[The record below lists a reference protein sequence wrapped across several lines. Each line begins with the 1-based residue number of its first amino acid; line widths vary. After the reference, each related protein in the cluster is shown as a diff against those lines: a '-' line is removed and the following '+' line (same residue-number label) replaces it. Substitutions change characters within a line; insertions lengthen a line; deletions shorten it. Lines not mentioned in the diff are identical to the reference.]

1 MNDSA
6 QGLNATFGPIANL
19 LAQSGPKL
27 IQNKPLRKMIV
38 KRLKHELF
46 EDLKQKR
53 QEGSPVP
60 GVDDDKT
67 AFGLSI
73 IDTLD
78 RALEGR
84 YFSDKA
90 IHTIF
95 NIVAKDLFLKQ
106 GENMRAADRFR
117 TDTGNNAPTFLVISP
132 GKACN
137 LQCTGCYANA
147 GIMTNENLSWE
158 TFDRIITEAKTLW
171 GVRFFV
177 ISGGEPMAYRSDGK
191 DLLDMVEK
199 HDDCFFM
206 MYTNGT
212 LINEKA
218 TERLARIGNLTPA
231 FSLEGWRERT
241 DARRGKGVFDKV
253 LAGMDRLRKAGVPY
267 GMSLTATS
275 ENAEEILSD
284 EFMDYFYKEQGVIY
298 SWIFHY
304 MPIGRAVSLDLM
316 PTPQQRL
323 WMWHQSWKL
332 IRDKSYFLADFWNH
346 GTVCDGCLS
355 AGSDTGGGYFY
366 IDWNGT
372 VSPCVF
378 MPYSPININDA
389 YQRGETLND
398 VWKDPFFASLRN
410 WQKSYKQKDGNWLM
424 PCPIRDHHADL
435 RKMIAEYEPEPSDE
449 SAREAL
455 LDTDYA
461 DGMDRYDQE
470 YQFLSDLVWQLH
482 YLRPSDRDDF
492 LIRDLPDISSLLEKK
507 ETLPAADLV

>member
-1 MNDSA
+1 MSDST
-6 QGLNATFGPIANL
+6 QPLKTTSGPIANL
-19 LAQSGPKL
+19 LAQSGPQL
-27 IQNKPLRKMIV
+27 IQNRPLRKMIA
-38 KRLKHELF
+38 KRLRKLIF
-46 EDLKQKR
+46 EDLKTKR
-53 QEGSPVP
+53 QDSHNIP
-60 GVDDDKT
+60 GVDDDKA
-67 AFGLSI
+67 AFGLAI
-73 IDTLD
+73 VDTLE
-78 RALEGR
+78 RAVENR
-84 YFSDKA
+84 YFSDKV
-90 IHTIF
+90 IQTLF

-106 GENMRAADRFR
+106 GENMSAATCFR
-117 TDTGNNAPTFLVISP
+117 TETGRNAPTFMVISP

-137 LQCTGCYANA
+137 LQCAGCYANA
-147 GIMTNENLSWE
+147 GIMTNEKLSWE

-177 ISGGEPMAYRSDGK
+177 ISGGEPMAYRSEGK
-191 DLLDMVEK
+191 DLLDLAKK
-199 HDDCFFM
+199 HNDCLFM

-212 LINEKA
+212 LINDKA

-253 LAGMDRLRKAGVPY
+253 LAGMDSLQKAGVPY
-267 GMSLTATS
+267 GLSLTATC

-284 EFMDYFYKEQGVIY
+284 EFMDFFYKEQGVLY

-304 MPIGRAVSLDLM
+304 MPIGRSVSLNLM

-323 WMWHQSWKL
+323 WMWHKSWEL
-332 IRDKSYFLADFWNH
+332 IREKSYFLADFWNH

-378 MPYSPININDA
+378 MPYSPVNINDT

-398 VWKDPFFASLRN
+398 VWKDPFFASLRD
-410 WQKSYKQKDGNWLM
+410 WQKTYKQKDGNWLM

-435 RKMIAEYEPEPSDE
+435 RKMIAKFEPEPSDE
-449 SAREAL
+449 SARDAL
-455 LDTDYA
+455 LDPDYA

-470 YQFLSDLVWQLH
+470 YQSLSDLVWQLH
-482 YLRPSDRDDF
+482 YLRPSDPDD
-492 LIRDLPDISSLLEKK
+492 IHIKDLPDISSLLEIK
-507 ETLPAADLV
+507 

>member
-1 MNDSA
+1 MRDSV
-6 QGLNATFGPIANL
+6 QTINTTFKPIANL
-19 LAQSGPKL
+19 LAQSGPQL

-38 KRLKHELF
+38 KRLKKQMF
-46 EDLKQKR
+46 EDLKTKR
-53 QEGSPVP
+53 QEGNTVP

-67 AFGLSI
+67 AFGLAI
-73 IDTLD
+73 VNTLD
-78 RALEGR
+78 RAIENR
-84 YFSDKA
+84 YFSDKVMR
-90 IHTIF
+90 TLF
-95 NIVAKDLFLKQ
+95 DIVAKDLFLKQ
-106 GENMRAADRFR
+106 GENRNIAEQFR
-117 TDTGNNAPTFLVISP
+117 IETGSNAPTFMVISP

-147 GIMTNENLSWE
+147 GIMTNEKLSWE
-158 TFDRIITEAKTLW
+158 IFDRIITEAKILW

-177 ISGGEPMAYRSDGK
+177 ISGGEPMAYRSEGK
-191 DLLDMVEK
+191 DLFDMAEK
-199 HDDCFFM
+199 HNDCFFM

-218 TERLARIGNLTPA
+218 TERLAKIGNLSPA

-253 LAGMDRLRKAGVPY
+253 IAGMERLRKAGVPY
-267 GMSLTATS
+267 GMSLTATC

-304 MPIGRAVSLDLM
+304 MPIGRSVSLNLM

-323 WMWHQSWKL
+323 WMWHKSWEL
-332 IRDKSYFLADFWNH
+332 IREKSYFLADFWNH

-378 MPYSPININDA
+378 MPYSPVNINEA
-389 YQRGETLND
+389 YQRGQTLND
-398 VWKDPFFASLRN
+398 VWKEPFFASLRD
-410 WQKSYKQKDGNWLM
+410 WQKTYKDGNGNWLM

-435 RKMIAEYEPEPSDE
+435 RKMIAVHQPEPSDE

-455 LDTDYA
+455 LDLDYA
-461 DGMDRYDQE
+461 AGMDHYDRE
-470 YQFLSDLVWQLH
+470 YQSLSSVIWQEH
-482 YLRPSDRDDF
+482 YLREVGPADHS
-492 LIRDLPDISSLLEKK
+492 IGDLPDISRLIEKQ
-507 ETLPAADLV
+507 EAI